1 MITSHRRGRTYQN
14 YGYYSR
20 PWGSG
25 RAKMVDVPVH
35 ARFRSMRLIRSP
47 SGQETLEQSGFSPAF
62 WSPEKAKAPAFRPG
76 PDAGPQSLRR
86 PLGRDQ
92 ISE

>member
-1 MITSHRRGRTYQN
+1 
-14 YGYYSR
+14 
-20 PWGSG
+20 
-25 RAKMVDVPVH
+25 MVDVPVH

-76 PDAGPQSLRR
+76 P
-86 PLGRDQ
+86 
-92 ISE
+92 